1 MVFHIITVIFVIA
14 KLAGY
19 FQYSWWMVF
28 APSIAAVVIVV
39 GLFIAATG
47 IMAFLKR

>member
-28 APSIAAVVIVV
+28 APSIAAVVIFF

-47 IMAFLKR
+47 ILVFLKR